1 MQRVDPTTVL
11 VVPWYERGDY
21 EAIREMSGGK
31 CAPFSYEAWLDN
43 AFRDMRELLAKGC
56 ALKIV
61 TIHLDDYLAWLEN
74 EGERDSRSARSRYIA
89 ALALVGSQ
97 LDGAPLHTDAPWP
110 GFPTAH

>member
-1 MQRVDPTTVL
+1 MQKIDPTTVL
-11 VVPWYERGDY
+11 VVPWYERADY

-31 CAPFSYEAWLDN
+31 SAPSSYEAWLDN

-61 TIHLDDYLAWLEN
+61 TIHLDDYVAWLEN
-74 EGERDSRSARSRYIA
+74 EAERDSRSARSRYIA

-97 LDGAPLHTDAPWP
+97 LDGAPLHADAPWP